1 MPDIVTTLLGLGG
14 EGATLRKGTVTAV
27 STGRL
32 TVSVDGDVFTR
43 VPYLIGAWTPAV
55 DQQVYLLHQAGFGM
69 LALGSPVL
77 PTADPAPAAPTTLLV
92 DPDLVANW
100 TTNAAG
106 TGGAWSGTL
115 SDLVQSAGYRSSGAW
130 IYAPADLAPWAA
142 TAIGMVEMELLV
154 TSGSP
159 QLALHRNVDLSEPL
173 DTYNGPLPVSAP
185 LGAAT
190 WVPLPVSWGRD
201 LLSGEARG
209 IVARSQSA
217 DAVLDLHGTL
227 RFTSL

>member
-43 VPYLIGAWTPAV
+43 VPYLIGT
-55 DQQVYLLHQAGFGM
+55 
-69 LALGSPVL
+69 
-77 PTADPAPAAPTTLLV
+77 
-92 DPDLVANW
+92 W

-159 QLALHRNVDLSEPL
+159 QLALHRNTDLSEPL